1 MHGGAHYEQSSLPIP
16 KGQVI
21 GHEKIRSRSLSR
33 MQQQKEQT

>member
-1 MHGGAHYEQSSLPIP
+1 MHGGAPSEQSSLPIP